1 MVNIL
6 YLFFFNE
13 VLACSPKMNVR
24 HLTPVEISSNQIVLK
39 FVIDLILLN
48 TANENNVIKSSTNIS
63 TPTVR

>member
-1 MVNIL
+1 
-6 YLFFFNE
+6 
-13 VLACSPKMNVR
+13 MNVR

-48 TANENNVIKSSTNIS
+48 TANENNVIKSSTNSS

>member
-1 MVNIL
+1 
-6 YLFFFNE
+6 
-13 VLACSPKMNVR
+13 MNVR
-24 HLTPVEISSNQIVLK
+24 HLTPVEISSNQIMFK